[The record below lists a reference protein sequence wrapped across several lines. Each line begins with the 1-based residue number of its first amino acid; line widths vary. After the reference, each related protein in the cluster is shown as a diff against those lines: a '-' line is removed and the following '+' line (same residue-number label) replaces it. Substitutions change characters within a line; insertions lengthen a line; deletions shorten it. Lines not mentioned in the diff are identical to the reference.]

1 MCEKAVR
8 SKLNVKRELRCGRG
22 LPEKTIAKNF
32 VSLTTYP
39 HSDREQFEKRLA
51 KQRT

>member
-39 HSDREQFEKRLA
+39 HSDREQFENRLA